1 MQDVN
6 MPLSS
11 NGLEF
16 SEDLMDSFGD
26 PKKKF
31 STFRNCTQHD
41 GHDGKFETYYGGRRI
56 FDNIENS
63 SIDRWDGKKMSS
75 LYATSGY

>member
-16 SEDLMDSFGD
+16 SVDLMDSFGD

-56 FDNIENS
+56 FANIENS
-63 SIDRWDGKKMSS
+63 SKDRWGGKKMSS
-75 LYATSGY
+75 LYSTPGY